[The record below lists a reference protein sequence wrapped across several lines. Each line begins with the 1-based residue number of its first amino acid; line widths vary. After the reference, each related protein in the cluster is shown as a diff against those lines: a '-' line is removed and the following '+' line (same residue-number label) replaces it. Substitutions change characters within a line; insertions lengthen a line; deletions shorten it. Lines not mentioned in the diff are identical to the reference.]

1 MSPYTPLHHRLA
13 QNIVEDAVLAGHLPG
28 AHLVTSQLAA
38 KFQISRTPI
47 VRALDLLTDQ
57 GVLERRSNRG
67 YFILDLDRFDRE
79 EIQSDDER
87 LYWRAVNDI
96 YDECLPESFDE
107 TLLIKRYEQPRRT
120 VARLLQRLSDEGVLR
135 RRVGVGWRIET
146 VLRTPED
153 VRKSLRYRM
162 SIELG
167 ALAEPGYHA
176 PHEEVLAAIRE
187 QKLILSEGTHS
198 KETFERNAR
207 FHEKLVSWS
216 NNSFFVE
223 AAVQHN
229 KLRRLWEYRHF
240 KAAKDIRKST
250 EEHIEILRELAVG
263 NTARARE
270 LLSEHLEKR
279 MHTQEAY
286 APASSASDDR

>member
-13 QNIVEDAVLAGHLPG
+13 QTIVEDAVLAGHLPG
-28 AHLVTSQLAA
+28 MHLVTSQLAA

-57 GVLERRSNRG
+57 GVLEKRSNRG
-67 YFILDLDRFDRE
+67 YFVLDLDRFDRE
-79 EIQSDDER
+79 EMQSEDDR

-96 YDECLPESFDE
+96 YDECLPDSFDE
-107 TLLIKRYEQPRRT
+107 TLLIKRYDQPRRKI
-120 VARLLQRLSDEGVLR
+120 ARLLQRLSNEGVLR
-135 RRVGVGWRIET
+135 RRAGVGWKIET

-167 ALAEPGYHA
+167 ALAEPDYHA
-176 PHEEVLAAIRE
+176 PHDEVIALMRE
-187 QKLILSEGTHS
+187 QKLILSEATHS
-198 KETFERNAR
+198 TESFERNAR

-216 NNSFFVE
+216 GNSFFAE

-240 KAAKDIRKST
+240 KATRDIRKST
-250 EEHIEILRELAVG
+250 EEHIDILRELAAG
-263 NTARARE
+263 NTAGARD
-270 LLSEHLEKR
+270 LLREHLEKR
-279 MHTQEAY
+279 MHTQDAY
-286 APASSASDDR
+286 VQRSGVSAR